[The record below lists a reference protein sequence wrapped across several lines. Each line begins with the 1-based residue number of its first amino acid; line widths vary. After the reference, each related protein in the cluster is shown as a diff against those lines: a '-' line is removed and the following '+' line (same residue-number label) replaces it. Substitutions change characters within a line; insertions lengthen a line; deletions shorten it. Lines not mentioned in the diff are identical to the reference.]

1 MRPGA
6 SKRRRTVNNRHLGQP
21 SLPVNG
27 KLQHMP
33 GLLIMAHAPL
43 ASALRDVAAH
53 VFPDCLATLDV
64 LDVPPDWDA
73 ERTEAAAR
81 LHLAALAH
89 QQTLILTDVFG
100 ATPCNVAQKLVDG
113 VNSKLITG
121 INLPMLLRTVSYRH
135 ESLDLLVT
143 RALAGATQGVMQVA
157 ITAPQNQARRKHDPD
172 QHEHQQ

>member
-1 MRPGA
+1 M
-6 SKRRRTVNNRHLGQP
+6 
-21 SLPVNG
+21 NG

-73 ERTEAAAR
+73 EQTETAAR
-81 LHLAALAH
+81 QHLSGLAH

-100 ATPCNVAQKLVDG
+100 ATPCNVAHRMADG
-113 VNSKLITG
+113 VNIRVVAG
-121 INLPMLLRTVSYRH
+121 VNVPMLW
-135 ESLDLLVT
+135 
-143 RALAGATQGVMQVA
+143 RALCYAKEPLDALVARAVAGGTQGVVQMTVQR
-157 ITAPQNQARRKHDPD
+157 PQNQSNNPTSHD
-172 QHEHQQ
+172 QEHAHHQQ